1 MITTRVFQSGKSQA
15 VRIPKEFR
23 FDTDTVVVTRVG
35 QALVLTPVNRLA
47 EVMRE
52 GFRSFPDDF
61 MASGREAFVPGERET
76 LDDPSGV

>member
-23 FDTDTVVVTRVG
+23 FDTDTVIVTRVG
-35 QALVLTPVNRLA
+35 QALVLTPANQLA

-61 MASGREAFVPGERET
+61 MASGRDNFIPEERET
-76 LDDPSGV
+76 LDEVSGR

>member
-23 FDTDTVVVTRVG
+23 FDTDTVIVTRVG
-35 QALVLTPVNRLA
+35 QALVLTPANQLA

-52 GFRSFPDDF
+52 GFGSFPDDF
-61 MASGREAFVPGERET
+61 MASGRDNFVPEERET
-76 LDDPSGV
+76 LDEVSGS

>member
-23 FDTDTVVVTRVG
+23 FDTDTVIVTRVG
-35 QALVLTPVNRLA
+35 QALVLTPANQLA

-61 MASGREAFVPGERET
+61 MASGRDNFIPEERET
-76 LDDPSGV
+76 LDEVSGS

>member
-23 FDTDTVVVTRVG
+23 FDTDTVIVTRVG
-35 QALVLTPVNRLA
+35 QALVLTPANQLA

-52 GFRSFPDDF
+52 GFRSFPEDF
-61 MASGREAFVPGERET
+61 MASGREAFIPEERET
-76 LDDPSGV
+76 LDEVSGS